1 MIPVLR
7 MKDHVLDLSSEGGLP
22 RCAERLGVTV
32 KVTAE
37 LVLQQLHKAAKGA
50 AEGPP
55 TWGILYLCDPSIAK
69 HQPHKKKQKGQKVEI
84 L

>member
-1 MIPVLR
+1 

-22 RCAERLGVTV
+22 RCAERLGVAV

-55 TWGILYLCDPSIAK
+55 TWGILYLCDPGFGSGPVSGK
-69 HQPHKKKQKGQKVEI
+69 PTTTED
-84 L
+84 